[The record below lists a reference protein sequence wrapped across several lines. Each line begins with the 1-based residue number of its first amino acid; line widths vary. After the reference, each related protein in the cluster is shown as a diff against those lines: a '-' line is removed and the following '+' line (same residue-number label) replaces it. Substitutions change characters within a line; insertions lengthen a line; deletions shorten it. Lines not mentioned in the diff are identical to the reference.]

1 MSSTTTRVRGRPA
14 SVDRSQVYLE
24 LTKPRIT
31 MMVLLTVAVGFFCA
45 RPAATSPLALFHVLI
60 GTALACS
67 GSGALNQYLE
77 REVDGQMN
85 RTRFRPLPSRRISSS
100 AAMALGAVLASS
112 GVAYLAVTVN
122 LLSAALNA
130 LTVVSYLFVYTPLK
144 RVSPLSTLAGAVPG
158 ALPPVIGWAA
168 AGDSLGVG
176 AAVLFGILF
185 LWQVPHFLAIGWMYR
200 EDYARGGLPML
211 AVLDRE
217 GNVTARQMIVYS
229 LALIPVSLC
238 LTASGV
244 SGHFYFWCAAIAG
257 TGYFAASVAAARAR
271 TFAGARRL
279 LLASVL
285 YLPALFGA
293 IFLEKLVPAVLG
305 QFAILFTSGAQ

>member
-1 MSSTTTRVRGRPA
+1 MRPTTTPAPHRPMA
-14 SVDRSQVYLE
+14 IDRSQVYLE

-45 RPAATSPLALFHVLI
+45 RPGTGSPLDLLHALV

-77 REVDGQMN
+77 REVDGQMD

-100 AAMALGAVLASS
+100 AAMALGAGLAIS
-112 GVAYLAVTVN
+112 GVVYLAVTVN
-122 LLSAALNA
+122 ILSAALNGF
-130 LTVVSYLFVYTPLK
+130 TVVTYLFVYTPLK

-168 AGDSLGVG
+168 ASGSLGIG
-176 AAVLFGILF
+176 AAILFAIMF

-211 AVLDRE
+211 AVLDE
-217 GNVTARQMIVYS
+217 QGDVTARQMIVYS
-229 LALIPVSLC
+229 LALLPVSLF
-238 LTASGV
+238 LTAAGI
-244 SGHFYFWCAAIAG
+244 SGHVYFWCAAVAG
-257 TGYFAASVAAARAR
+257 TVYLAASISAARAR

-279 LLASVL
+279 LLASVV
-285 YLPALFGA
+285 YLPTVFGA
-293 IFLEKLVPAVLG
+293 LFLEKLITALG
-305 QFAILFTSGAQ
+305 QP

>member
-1 MSSTTTRVRGRPA
+1 MA
-14 SVDRSQVYLE
+14 IDRSQVYLE

-45 RPAATSPLALFHVLI
+45 RPGTGSPLDLLHVLV

-77 REVDGQMN
+77 REVDGQMD

-100 AAMALGAVLASS
+100 AAMALGAGLAIS
-112 GVAYLAVTVN
+112 GVVYLAVTVN
-122 LLSAALNA
+122 ILSAALNGF
-130 LTVVSYLFVYTPLK
+130 TVVTYLFVYTPLK

-168 AGDSLGVG
+168 ASGSLGIG
-176 AAVLFGILF
+176 AAILFAIMF

-211 AVLDRE
+211 AVLDE
-217 GNVTARQMIVYS
+217 QGDVTARQMIVYS
-229 LALIPVSLC
+229 LALLPVSLF
-238 LTASGV
+238 LTAAGI
-244 SGHFYFWCAAIAG
+244 SGHVYFWCAAVAG
-257 TGYFAASVAAARAR
+257 TVYLAASISAARAR

-279 LLASVL
+279 LLASVV
-285 YLPALFGA
+285 YLPTVFGA
-293 IFLEKLVPAVLG
+293 LFLEKLITALG
-305 QFAILFTSGAQ
+305 QP